1 VGGTLP
7 KAALLLL
14 FFSLALAACSREPSG
29 EPDRAETRNGS
40 RGTLVGSAGDSGIS
54 DEAPRQPTI
63 EGARLQ
69 TGVEG
74 EKIIVV
80 VGVGH
85 ERFFPDCFL
94 MEAVL
99 GAGREDVYGSRAK
112 SRWPKAGT
120 TETVQMGGSYVVVFH
135 EDPHPGA
142 RVADPRKTP
151 YSVSCVQAIT
161 MRAVEAHVEGT
172 PQASP

>member
-14 FFSLALAACSREPSG
+14 FFSLTLAACSREPSG
-29 EPDRAETRNGS
+29 EPNQAETRNAP
-40 RGTLVGSAGDSGIS
+40 RGTLAESADDPGVSG
-54 DEAPRQPTI
+54 EAPRQPTI

-74 EKIIVV
+74 EEIIVV

-85 ERFFPDCFL
+85 ETFFPDCFL

-99 GAGREDVYGSRAK
+99 GAGREDVYGRRAK
-112 SRWPKAGT
+112 SRWPRAGA

-135 EDPHPGA
+135 ENPHPGV

-151 YSVSCVQAIT
+151 YSVSCVQAVT